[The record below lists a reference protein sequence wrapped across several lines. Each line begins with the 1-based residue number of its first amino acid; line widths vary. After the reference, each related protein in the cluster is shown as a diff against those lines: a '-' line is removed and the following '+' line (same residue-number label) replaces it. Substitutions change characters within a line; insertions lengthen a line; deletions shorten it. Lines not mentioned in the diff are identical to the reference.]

1 MIAGAHGLNG
11 ARGRGRRMTLS
22 GGDGPQLRGI
32 DRLPGG
38 AGDVPLVTRF
48 APSPTG
54 YLHLGHAYSALF
66 AFETARASGGLFRLR
81 IEDIDR
87 ARCRP
92 EFEQAIYEDL
102 RWLGLAWDGPA
113 RRQSDHLAV
122 YGEALAELRRLGV
135 AYPCFCTRR
144 QIRQEVEEAGR
155 APHGPSGE
163 PLYPGVCR
171 GLAPAEAERRIAR
184 GEPFAW
190 RLDVARALA
199 TTGPLAWHDHRAGA
213 VRADPAALGDVVIA
227 RKDVPT
233 SYHLAVTVDDHL
245 QGVTLVTRGEDLF
258 HATHVHRLLQAL
270 LGLRTPAYYHHNL
283 IADSGGQRMSKR
295 NRAVTLRHLR
305 ATGLGPGGIWDMI
318 GLRLPKVAAGP

>member
-1 MIAGAHGLNG
+1 VLTGV
-11 ARGRGRRMTLS
+11 
-22 GGDGPQLRGI
+22 
-32 DRLPGG
+32 DRLPTDADGR
-38 AGDVPLVTRF
+38 PNVTRF

-54 YLHLGHAYSALF
+54 YLHVGHAYSALF
-66 AFETARASGGLFRLR
+66 ACEAARASGGLFRLR
-81 IEDIDR
+81 IEDIDTG
-87 ARCRP
+87 RCRP
-92 EFEQAIYEDL
+92 EFEQAIYDDL
-102 RWLGLAWDGPA
+102 RWLGLLWDGPA
-113 RRQSDHLAV
+113 RRQSDQFDV
-122 YGEALAELRRLGV
+122 YAKALAELRRLGV
-135 AYPCFCTRR
+135 VYPCFCTRK
-144 QIRQEVEEAGR
+144 QIRHEVEEAGR

-171 GLAPAEAERRIAR
+171 GLERAIAEARIAR

-190 RLDVARALA
+190 RLDTARALA
-199 TTGPLAWHDHRAGA
+199 QTGPLTWYDHRAGE
-213 VRADPAALGDVVIA
+213 VPADPGMLGDVVVA

-270 LGLRTPAYYHHNL
+270 LGLPTPRYYHHNL

-305 ATGLGPGGIWDMI
+305 ESGRRPDDVWNLI
-318 GLRLPKVAAGP
+318 GLPLPKVPEAV